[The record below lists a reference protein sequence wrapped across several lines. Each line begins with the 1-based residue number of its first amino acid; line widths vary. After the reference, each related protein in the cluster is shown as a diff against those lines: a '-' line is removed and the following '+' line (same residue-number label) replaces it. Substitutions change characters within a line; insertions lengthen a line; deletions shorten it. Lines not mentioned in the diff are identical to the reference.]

1 MPICFGDFPASAAT
15 GSAVPVISRYT
26 TIMWLKHV
34 KTMPFAP
41 SPSHH
46 HEYIFIYRWYIYI
59 HIFTLP
65 IFMGG
70 KNDMVGK
77 PTIVVGVDL
86 RKKINPNSKR
96 GCV

>member
-1 MPICFGDFPASAAT
+1 MNT
-15 GSAVPVISRYT
+15 Y
-26 TIMWLKHV
+26 L
-34 KTMPFAP
+34 
-41 SPSHH
+41 
-46 HEYIFIYRWYIYI
+46 YIGGIYI